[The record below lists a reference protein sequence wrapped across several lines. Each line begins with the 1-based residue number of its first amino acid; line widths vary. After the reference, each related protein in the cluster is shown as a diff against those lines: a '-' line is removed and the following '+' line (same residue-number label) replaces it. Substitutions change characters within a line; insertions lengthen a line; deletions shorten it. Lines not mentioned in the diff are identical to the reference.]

1 MKTDIKTK
9 YEYIKQF
16 LLLFMLV
23 LHFYFAVLCNIS
35 ILEQHLFKTKKGA
48 FFQHSFFSHKE
59 NQLGDTITAIKNPT
73 KNISIV

>member
-1 MKTDIKTK
+1 MKTDIETK

-35 ILEQHLFKTKKGA
+35 MLKLHLFKTKKGA
-48 FFQHSFFSHKE
+48 FFQHPFLYKFMNKC
-59 NQLGDTITAIKNPT
+59 QKL
-73 KNISIV
+73 

>member
-1 MKTDIKTK
+1 MKTDIETK

-35 ILEQHLFKTKKGA
+35 ILEQPLFKTKKEHFSTLL
-48 FFQHSFFSHKE
+48 FF
-59 NQLGDTITAIKNPT
+59 AIN
-73 KNISIV
+73 

>member
-35 ILEQHLFKTKKGA
+35 ILKQHLFKTKKE
-48 FFQHSFFSHKE
+48 HFST
-59 NQLGDTITAIKNPT
+59 LLFI
-73 KNISIV
+73 

>member
-1 MKTDIKTK
+1 MKTDIETK

-35 ILEQHLFKTKKGA
+35 ILEQHLFKTKKEH
-48 FFQHSFFSHKE
+48 FTTLLFMLCKK
-59 NQLGDTITAIKNPT
+59 LTIHR
-73 KNISIV
+73 

>member
-1 MKTDIKTK
+1 MKTDIETK

-35 ILEQHLFKTKKGA
+35 ILEQHIFKTKKGA
-48 FFQHSFFSHKE
+48 FFNTPFYI
-59 NQLGDTITAIKNPT
+59 NL
-73 KNISIV
+73 

>member
-1 MKTDIKTK
+1 MKTDIETK

-35 ILEQHLFKTKKGA
+35 ILEQHLFKTKKEH
-48 FFQHSFFSHKE
+48 FFNTPFLRHSIYYKSCNFC
-59 NQLGDTITAIKNPT
+59 
-73 KNISIV
+73 